1 MPEQGRK
8 NLPIRAETHRLLK
21 KESAET
27 GIFVTDLVDLM
38 WEAYCTLKEQP
49 SGVTDNRPV
58 LRPTKQSHEHE
69 LLDTILQSDP
79 ELAQTAKRTLKA
91 LAELA
96 VARAAAAKQT
106 KAG

>member
-1 MPEQGRK
+1 LPEQGRK

-27 GIFVTDLVDLM
+27 GIFITDLVDLM
-38 WEAYCTLKEQP
+38 WEAYCTLKEQ
-49 SGVTDNRPV
+49 SEGITQGRSV
-58 LRPTKQSHEHE
+58 LRPTKQSHEQE
-69 LLDTILQSDP
+69 LLNSILQSDP

-96 VARAAAAKQT
+96 AARAAAAKQT